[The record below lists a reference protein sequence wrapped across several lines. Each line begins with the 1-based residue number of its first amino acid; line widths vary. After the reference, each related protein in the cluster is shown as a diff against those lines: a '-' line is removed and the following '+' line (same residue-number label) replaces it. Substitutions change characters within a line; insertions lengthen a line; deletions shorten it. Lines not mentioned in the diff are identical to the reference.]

1 MIEGIN
7 LTKKFGDRL
16 LFDNLSF
23 TIETG
28 EFVCFSGESGKG
40 KTTLLNMIGQ
50 IEPPTSG
57 QIRYDGK
64 EVRTSRDRLAF
75 LATKVGFIFQNF
87 ALVEGKTVS
96 QNLEFV
102 KKKNRQNISVEEALE
117 RVGLSDK
124 LHAKVYTLSGGEQ
137 QRVALARLYIK
148 KADIILA
155 DEPTGSLDRHNADL
169 VMSILKDL
177 NSQGKTIVLVTHDD
191 AIKKRCNRIIEL

>member
-28 EFVCFSGESGKG
+28 DFVCFSGESGKG

-102 KKKNRQNISVEEALE
+102 KKKNRQNISVEESLE

-191 AIKKRCNRIIEL
+191 AIKERCNRIIEL

>member
-16 LFDNLSF
+16 LFDNLCF
-23 TIETG
+23 TIKTG

-64 EVRTSRDRLAF
+64 EVRTSRDRLVF

-102 KKKNRQNISVEEALE
+102 KKRTVRTYPWKRRWSEWAYPISSMPKCTPSPAANSRESPWPDCTSKKSISSWPMNQPVLWI
-117 RVGLSDK
+117 DTMQ
-124 LHAKVYTLSGGEQ
+124 TLSC
-137 QRVALARLYIK
+137 
-148 KADIILA
+148 
-155 DEPTGSLDRHNADL
+155 PS
-169 VMSILKDL
+169 
-177 NSQGKTIVLVTHDD
+177 
-191 AIKKRCNRIIEL
+191 

>member
-23 TIETG
+23 TIKTG

-64 EVRTSRDRLAF
+64 EVRTSRDMLAF

-117 RVGLSDK
+117 RVGLADK

-191 AIKKRCNRIIEL
+191 VIKERCNRIIEL

>member
-23 TIETG
+23 TIETR

-102 KKKNRQNISVEEALE
+102 KKKNRQNISVEESLE
-117 RVGLSDK
+117 RVGLADK

-191 AIKKRCNRIIEL
+191 AIKERCNRIIEL

>member
-16 LFDNLSF
+16 LFDNLCF
-23 TIETG
+23 TIKTG

-64 EVRTSRDRLAF
+64 EVRTSRDRLVF

-191 AIKKRCNRIIEL
+191 AIKERCNRIIEL

>member
-16 LFDNLSF
+16 LLDNLSF

-191 AIKKRCNRIIEL
+191 AIKERCNRIIEL